1 MHHLKIILC
10 LASAL
15 TVGQANAQAEK
26 HTAKTK
32 KAQQHKTASKPTS
45 PSTRVPVTGTS
56 STTNLTV
63 QSRATTAPKEIE
75 ERKQVDQP
83 KDLPNPNNIIKQT
96 ASHPYKAAV
105 GIKFLWGISATG
117 KYFLKEDQAIEAII
131 RYRSYS
137 GIGKDIAITALYQF
151 EKPIPNISGLHWL
164 AGAGP
169 YFGHFSYK
177 SSLYSDLYPNS
188 GNSFYGVAAIA
199 GLEYKIATI
208 PLAISADWMPA
219 FDFNGGG
226 FGAESG
232 GIGVKYTF

>member
-1 MHHLKIILC
+1 MHHLKIMLC

-15 TVGQANAQAEK
+15 AVGQANAQAKK

-32 KAQQHKTASKPTS
+32 KTQQNKMTSSKPTS
-45 PSTRVPVTGTS
+45 S
-56 STTNLTV
+56 SMKGP
-63 QSRATTAPKEIE
+63 ATTAPKETE
-75 ERKQVDQP
+75 EKKQVDQP
-83 KDLPNPNNIIKQT
+83 KDLSNPNNIIKQT
-96 ASHPYKAAV
+96 AIRPYKAAA
-105 GIKFLWGISATG
+105 GIKILWGISATG

-137 GIGKDIAITALYQF
+137 GIGKDIAITALYEF

-188 GNSFYGVAAIA
+188 GNSFYGAAAIA